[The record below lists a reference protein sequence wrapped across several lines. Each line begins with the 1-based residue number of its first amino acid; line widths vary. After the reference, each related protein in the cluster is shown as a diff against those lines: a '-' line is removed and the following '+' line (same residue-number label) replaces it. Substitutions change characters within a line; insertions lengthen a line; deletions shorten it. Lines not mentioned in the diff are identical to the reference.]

1 MKHILFLLCMAL
13 LFTTVAC
20 DKIEIPSNDH
30 PQTEGSGGD
39 NGGDNGGDDD
49 KGGDS
54 GSSNN
59 GGGDD
64 NGGDDDDNGGDTP
77 SDKEYISVADLA
89 DIPTDR
95 YVAVRAYIVGYVKG
109 SSIKGTV
116 FGADGAV
123 ASNIAVA
130 DSPDETDYNRCA
142 PVQLPTNSD
151 VRYFLNLQDN
161 PENLGIEVVLYGNK
175 TTYFRTNGIKP
186 CMDFM
191 YADEYDDSH

>member
-1 MKHILFLLCMAL
+1 MAL

-20 DKIEIPSNDH
+20 DKLEIPSNDQT
-30 PQTEGSGGD
+30 QTEKPGGD
-39 NGGDNGGDDD
+39 DGGGDKGDDGDDEDNNGGDD
-49 KGGDS
+49 
-54 GSSNN
+54 
-59 GGGDD
+59 GDD
-64 NGGDDDDNGGDTP
+64 GDDDNGGDTP

-89 DIPTDR
+89 NIPTDR

-142 PVQLPTNSD
+142 PVQLPSNSD
-151 VRYFLNLQDN
+151 VRFFLNLQDN
-161 PENLGIEVVLYGNK
+161 PENLGVEVVLFGNK

-186 CMDFM
+186 CMEFM
-191 YADEYDDSH
+191 FADEYDDL

>member
-54 GSSNN
+54 DGS
-59 GGGDD
+59 D

-77 SDKEYISVADLA
+77 SDKDYISVADLA

-161 PENLGIEVVLYGNK
+161 PENLGKEVVLFGNK

-191 YADEYDDSH
+191 YAEEYDDSH

>member
-1 MKHILFLLCMAL
+1 MAL

-20 DKIEIPSNDH
+20 DKIEIPSNDQ

-54 GSSNN
+54 G
-59 GGGDD
+59 GGDD
-64 NGGDDDDNGGDTP
+64 SGGDDDDNGGDTP
-77 SDKEYISVADLA
+77 SDKDYISVADLA

-161 PENLGIEVVLYGNK
+161 PENLGKEVVLFGNK

-191 YADEYDDSH
+191 YAEEYDDSH